1 MKRKKIMTKVSVE
14 KQLEKLELK
23 KSWIEESEEEY
34 DGKKLSYM
42 EPERYITLLN
52 KIVGFG
58 QWNWTVGE
66 PKFITSGDKI
76 ISVYIKSTLHIKN
89 LDITREGWGT
99 SSVKYNNVST
109 AIKVAE
115 SDGLKRVC
123 RTLNIGLQLYTTPE
137 KREAEKRLETE
148 EKIFNRIKEAI
159 DNREFNKTDI
169 ANVVEP
175 TSKAVL
181 DYVKKN
187 GNDVEKLCQA
197 IVKAKENTS
206 KPLVKTK

>member
-1 MKRKKIMTKVSVE
+1 M
-14 KQLEKLELK
+14 
-23 KSWIEESEEEY
+23 
-34 DGKKLSYM
+34 
-42 EPERYITLLN
+42 
-52 KIVGFG
+52 
-58 QWNWTVGE
+58 
-66 PKFITSGDKI
+66 
-76 ISVYIKSTLHIKN
+76 
-89 LDITREGWGT
+89 
-99 SSVKYNNVST
+99 
-109 AIKVAE
+109 
-115 SDGLKRVC
+115 C